1 MARGFSRG
9 GGGGGGR
16 SGGGF
21 SFGGGGSRSSGGG
34 FSFGGGSSRRSSS
47 SSYSGGSY
55 HHHHRPRRPWHI
67 PMFGR
72 TVVVS
77 TGAQSIF
84 SFLIIV
90 FIFATFL
97 CVNFGRFAG
106 SYNMDIKDQ
115 KSVIAKYEAYD
126 KDYNTLINGAKNGT
140 YEIQY
145 FDINEFYNSTTKQF
159 TTRTHY
165 GSGDPTIPG
174 IYDDNFY
181 RDNQEYFYIVFEY
194 TYNGSTYTD
203 FTFFQYTKYQLE
215 DIVKYEDGKLEIAV
229 GRLTNTA
236 SKDDGVYAINMDYSL
251 TANQDYQYEKYLLED
266 YKDSRNRYLWISIIA
281 GVVLAGIIG
290 GVVFYLV
297 KQYKTAQKKADAEIQ
312 KTEAETKLAEEKAK
326 QMNRTC
332 EYCGCDVPDGA
343 DVCPG
348 CGSRFFE

>member
-1 MARGFSRG
+1 MAEYNLKEKRIFV
-9 GGGGGGR
+9 
-16 SGGGF
+16 
-21 SFGGGGSRSSGGG
+21 
-34 FSFGGGSSRRSSS
+34 
-47 SSYSGGSY
+47 SYGHDKYSIVAKRLVEDLTPYCEHIWFDSKNIREFHGWTDEIEDGIKECDIVLALMTKHAY
-55 HHHHRPRRPWHI
+55 RRPSGVCI
-67 PMFGR
+67 NE
-72 TVVVS
+72 
-77 TGAQSIF
+77 I
-84 SFLIIV
+84 
-90 FIFATFL
+90 IFANNNSKVICPILVEKMEVPLLL
-97 CVNFGRFAG
+97 C
-106 SYNMDIKDQ
+106 S
-115 KSVIAKYEAYD
+115 
-126 KDYNTLINGAKNGT
+126 
-140 YEIQY
+140 IQY
-145 FDINEFYNSTTKQF
+145 FDINEFYNSTTKTF

-165 GSGDPTIPG
+165 GSGDPTVPG

-236 SKDDGVYAINMDYSL
+236 SKDDGVYAINTDYSL

-266 YKDSRNRYLWISIIA
+266 YKDSRNRYLWISIIS

-326 QMNRTC
+326 QINRTC
-332 EYCGCDVPDGA
+332 EYCGASVPDG
-343 DVCPG
+343 DETCPG